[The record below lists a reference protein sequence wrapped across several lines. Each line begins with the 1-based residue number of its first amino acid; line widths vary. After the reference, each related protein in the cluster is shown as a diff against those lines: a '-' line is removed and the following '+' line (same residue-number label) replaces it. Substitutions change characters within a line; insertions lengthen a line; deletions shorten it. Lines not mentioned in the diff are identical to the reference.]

1 MTFIILKCIMLT
13 YIIKI
18 KKRLSGKIRCRKAQ
32 REASVGER
40 RRQVSFFIRFASFRT
55 EIEVKSRCGRSAP
68 VMAQSIFSA
77 LRGHICEYMAKQGG
91 PTVFKKVSV
100 RASVFCTDFLFVSRF
115 FDSPVDLLFV
125 FGTFSLFSV

>member
-1 MTFIILKCIMLT
+1 MYNVNI
-13 YIIKI
+13 YYQD

-100 RASVFCTDFLFVSRF
+100 RASVFLHGF
-115 FDSPVDLLFV
+115 FICQSV
-125 FGTFSLFSV
+125 F